1 MVTVAFFN
9 DFISVGFFFYSY
21 GLFFLALANDFG
33 GSHLGLSVGFM
44 LSNAMGAVMAPF
56 LGQALDRLDIKWIM
70 VSGAVSL
77 SIGYA
82 LLSQINSLWQFYL
95 ILGTFLAFGSSA
107 MGGQSSSK
115 LVANWFHRRR
125 GLALGVATMG
135 ISASGIVMPGIAAWL
150 IGMVGWR
157 GGYLVYAIAALAL
170 VTPVVLLYARTSPE
184 SVGQFPDGVAPRPTT
199 SDQPVTVESA
209 FTSRMILSSGDFW
222 FTALTFAI
230 LVGVFQAVL
239 VHMVPQLTSQG
250 LGAGH
255 AAAVLS
261 LSAGLGVLGKLVFGW
276 LTDLNEPRI
285 AVWLCI
291 GTQLVGAWMLMSFS
305 SLSWLLLAGAV
316 FGFGMGGVVPLQSSV
331 IGQVFGRL
339 SFGRAVGLLRPAM
352 LPLQVIP
359 VPLAGWIYD
368 LTGTYRLSYIVL
380 MLALVFA
387 AFSIAMVRIPQ
398 PE

>member
-1 MVTVAFFN
+1 M
-9 DFISVGFFFYSY
+9 
-21 GLFFLALANDFG
+21 
-33 GSHLGLSVGFM
+33 
-44 LSNAMGAVMAPF
+44 
-56 LGQALDRLDIKWIM
+56 
-70 VSGAVSL
+70 
-77 SIGYA
+77 
-82 LLSQINSLWQFYL
+82 
-95 ILGTFLAFGSSA
+95 
-107 MGGQSSSK
+107 
-115 LVANWFHRRR
+115 
-125 GLALGVATMG
+125 
-135 ISASGIVMPGIAAWL
+135 
-150 IGMVGWR
+150 
-157 GGYLVYAIAALAL
+157 
-170 VTPVVLLYARTSPE
+170 
-184 SVGQFPDGVAPRPTT
+184 
-199 SDQPVTVESA
+199 
-209 FTSRMILSSGDFW
+209 
-222 FTALTFAI
+222 
-230 LVGVFQAVL
+230 FQAVL